1 MKEVKLTV
9 RKETDGSR
17 SLFLLHDQLSEHRA
31 GPRTLA
37 ANPDAADFY
46 RRAEQ
51 VRKDYEG
58 QGVVVTFS
66 DET

>member
-9 RKETDGSR
+9 RKEIDGSR

-46 RRAEQ
+46 RRVDA
-51 VRKDYEG
+51 VRKDYEA
-58 QGVVVTFS
+58 QGVLVKFS
-66 DET
+66 DES